1 MQIYLQIYKTTQWGH
16 WNGGGQPLIK
26 VYETYERTGSDYPT
40 PMTTVF
46 TTHIYKSSSEFCS
59 KPNRVYGNLRCW
71 YVMTTMIFCCMS
83 LQAGHVI
90 SFQACGQNINTGN
103 GWNTSDYINTY
114 ADQTT
119 ICNGDTRR
127 CYWGTQWPLSCVFSS
142 IIRSTNAK
150 KPSVYTFTHKMFY
163 I

>member
-1 MQIYLQIYKTTQWGH
+1 MRTLEWRRPTSY
-16 WNGGGQPLIK
+16 K

-46 TTHIYKSSSEFCS
+46 TTHISKSSSEFCS

-71 YVMTTMIFCCMS
+71 YVWQLRFFAACHYKQVMS
-83 LQAGHVI
+83 SPFRLADKI
-90 SFQACGQNINTGN
+90 STLEMDG
-103 GWNTSDYINTY
+103 NTSDYINTY
-114 ADQTT
+114 AEKTT

-150 KPSVYTFTHKMFY
+150 KPSVYTFTQKMFY